1 MTHLWRRRVFTGS
14 FHRWPLRVSHYLSPL
29 RTLIRRWYEHLGW
42 YKGLGR
48 NELLRRLHE
57 GLMRRLQEVL
67 LQRLRDELL
76 LREGLLRDGL
86 LR

>member
-1 MTHLWRRRVFTGS
+1 MTHSCRRRALTGS
-14 FHRWPLRVSHYLSPL
+14 LRRWPLNFSHYPSPL
-29 RTLIRRWYEHLGW
+29 RTLIRHW
-42 YKGLGR
+42 YKHLGR
-48 NELLRRLHE
+48 NELLRRLQE
-57 GLMRRLQEVL
+57 GLLRRLQEGP